1 MLNYQPSV
9 TNSKTADPRFEL
21 IDAARYF
28 YRQDWMVGTA
38 GNLSARLA
46 DDSFWIT
53 ASGKAK
59 GELSTSDFVRVALDG
74 TILERASANIKPS
87 AETIIHQAI
96 YSLFPTA
103 QACYHV
109 HSIEANLVSH
119 FTDKENLLLPP
130 LEMVK
135 GLGVWEENPQVAI
148 SVFENYLEV
157 PQIAA
162 EISDRFSTQLPQV
175 PALLIRNHGVT
186 VWADSL
192 ASARNSVELIEYI
205 FRYMVAARQAGIL

>member
-1 MLNYQPSV
+1 MLNYSPSV
-9 TNSKTADPRFEL
+9 INDRIADPRFEL

-59 GELSTSDFVRVALDG
+59 GELSTNDFVRVALDG
-74 TILERASANIKPS
+74 TVLERASTQIKPS

-96 YSLFPTA
+96 YSLFPAT

-109 HSIEANLVSH
+109 HSIEANLASH
-119 FTDKENLLLPP
+119 FTNKDYLSLPP
-130 LEMVK
+130 LEMIK
-135 GLGVWEENPQVAI
+135 GLGVWEETPQVAI
-148 SVFENYLEV
+148 SVFENHLEV
-157 PQIAA
+157 SQIAA
-162 EISDRFSTQLPQV
+162 EISDRFSTTIPQIS
-175 PALLIRNHGVT
+175 ALLIRNHGVT
-186 VWADSL
+186 VWANSL
-192 ASARNSVELIEYI
+192 ASARNYIELIEYI
-205 FRYMVAARQAGIL
+205 FRYMVAARQVGIF

>member
-1 MLNYQPSV
+1 MLNYSPSV
-9 TNSKTADPRFEL
+9 TNNQIADPRFEL

-59 GELSTSDFVRVALDG
+59 GELTTSDFVRVALDG
-74 TILERASANIKPS
+74 TVLERGTAKIKPS

-96 YSLFPTA
+96 YSLFPAA

-119 FTDKENLLLPP
+119 FTEKDDLLMPP

-135 GLGVWEENPQVAI
+135 GLGVWKETPQVAI
-148 SVFENYLEV
+148 PVFENYLEV
-157 PQIAA
+157 PKIATK
-162 EISDRFSTQLPQV
+162 ISDRFSTTKPQIS
-175 PALLIRNHGVT
+175 ALLIRNHGVT

-192 ASARNSVELIEYI
+192 ASARNYIESIEYI
-205 FRYMVAARQAGIL
+205 FRYMVAARQVGIV

>member
-1 MLNYQPSV
+1 MLNYQSIA
-9 TNSKTADPRFEL
+9 NSTTIDPRFEL

-74 TILERASANIKPS
+74 EVLERISSQIKPS
-87 AETIIHQAI
+87 AETIIHQTI
-96 YSLFPTA
+96 YSLFPAA

-119 FTDKENLLLPP
+119 FTKKDNLSLPP
-130 LEMVK
+130 LEMIK
-135 GLGVWEENPQVAI
+135 GLGVWEKTPQVTI
-148 SVFENYLEV
+148 SVFENHLEV

-162 EISDRFSTQLPQV
+162 EISDRFCTATPQIS
-175 PALLIRNHGVT
+175 ALLIRNHGVT
-186 VWADSL
+186 VWGTSL
-192 ASARNSVELIEYI
+192 ASARNYIELIEYI
-205 FRYMVAARQAGIL
+205 FRYMVAARQVGIF

>member
-1 MLNYQPSV
+1 MLNYQPV
-9 TNSKTADPRFEL
+9 THNKTTDPRFEL

-38 GNLSARLA
+38 GNLSARHA

-59 GELSTSDFVRVALDG
+59 GELSTRDFVCVALDG

-96 YSLFPTA
+96 YSLFPAA

-119 FTDKENLLLPP
+119 FTEKDDLPLPP

-135 GLGVWEENPQVAI
+135 GLGVWEENPQVTI
-148 SVFENYLEV
+148 PVFENYLEV

-162 EISDRFSTQLPQV
+162 EVSDRFSTQLPQV

-192 ASARNSVELIEYI
+192 TSARNYVELIEYI

>member
-9 TNSKTADPRFEL
+9 TNNKTTDPRFEL
-21 IDAARYF
+21 IDVARYF

-59 GELSTSDFVRVALDG
+59 GELSTSDFVRVAFDGKILD
-74 TILERASANIKPS
+74 RASANIKPS
-87 AETIIHQAI
+87 AETIIHQTI
-96 YSLFPTA
+96 YSLFSVA

-119 FTDKENLLLPP
+119 FSNKNNLPLPP

-135 GLGVWEENPQVAI
+135 GFGIWEETPQVEI
-148 SVFENYLEV
+148 PVFENYLEV
-157 PQIAA
+157 SRIAT
-162 EISDRFSTQLPQV
+162 EISDRFGTQPPQV
-175 PALLIRNHGVT
+175 PALIIRNHGVT
-186 VWADSL
+186 VWANSL
-192 ASARNSVELIEYI
+192 ASARNYIELIEYI
-205 FRYMVAARQAGIL
+205 FRYMVAARQVGIF